1 MQLDAYPS
9 KLATKATMSAA
20 PQQSLYLIFFCEGRL
35 LRAEH
40 GLIPLSGGLEGQA
53 IPLVASS
60 RHA

>member
-1 MQLDAYPS
+1 MQLDAYSS
-9 KLATKATMSAA
+9 KLATKATMSA